1 MRHILEQALKEWCE
15 FKRDRLSLSL
25 AFLLPLITLLL
36 FGFGVRMQSHNVLV
50 SVHDNSKTTAS
61 RAFIERLEAT
71 NTLHIQDAD
80 KAISVEK
87 ELASETKA
95 SVTIPQDFESKLL
108 SKSPTSID
116 VSVDGTDIVNARLI
130 DATIRGACTY
140 FVLANGIDKPPV
152 QVKPNLRVWF
162 NPGLKESLFI
172 VPGVFGIVLW
182 MFPSLLA
189 CVAMAREKEQGTVLQ
204 VFVSSIKAHELVLGK
219 ALVYTLVGLA
229 QAVIII
235 SLATF
240 IFGLHFLA
248 SAPLFFIA
256 LPIYVLCS
264 VLFGMALG
272 SCANSQSNAV
282 QGVSS
287 LGFFTCLLLSGF
299 VYPISNIPFPLSLFS
314 YLVPARYF
322 IEVSRDSFERGM
334 GGFAVVQDI
343 TVLILFCL
351 GLFSISW
358 FSWRQ
363 MKFKE

>member
-1 MRHILEQALKEWCE
+1 MRHILEQALKEWAE

-25 AFLLPLITLLL
+25 AFLLPLITLML
-36 FGFGVRMQSHNVLV
+36 FGFGVRMQSHDVLV
-50 SVHDNSKTTAS
+50 AVHDHSKSAAS
-61 RAFIERLEAT
+61 RALIERLQAT
-71 NTLHIQDAD
+71 NTLHVLAQE
-80 KAISVEK
+80 KTVPPEK
-87 ELASETKA
+87 ELASQTKA
-95 SVTIPQDFESKLL
+95 SVSIPKDFESKLMT
-108 SKSPTSID
+108 KTPTAID
-116 VSVDGTDIVNARLI
+116 VSVDGTDIINARLI

-140 FVLANGIDKPPV
+140 FVVANGIDKPTV
-152 QVKPNLRVWF
+152 QIKPNLRVWF

-219 ALVYTLVGLA
+219 ALVYLLVGMA
-229 QAVIII
+229 QAAMIITI
-235 SLATF
+235 ASLM
-240 IFGLHFLA
+240 FGLQFLA
-248 SAPLFFIA
+248 SAPWFFLA
-256 LPIYVLCS
+256 LPIYLLCS
-264 VLFGMALG
+264 VLFGMAVG

-299 VYPISNIPFPLSLFS
+299 VYPISNIPFPLTLFS

-334 GGFAVVQDI
+334 GGMLVAQDI
-343 TVLILFCL
+343 GILLLFCL

>member
-1 MRHILEQALKEWCE
+1 MRHIIEQALKEWAE
-15 FKRDRLSLSL
+15 FRRDKLSLSL

-36 FGFGVRMQSHNVLV
+36 FGFGVRMQTHDVLIA
-50 SVHDNSKTTAS
+50 VHDNSKSAAS
-61 RAFIERLEAT
+61 RALIERLQAT
-71 NTLHIQDAD
+71 NTLRVQTQDKSIAP
-80 KAISVEK
+80 EK
-87 ELASETKA
+87 ELASQTKA
-95 SVTIPQDFESKLL
+95 SITIPEDFENNLMA
-108 SKSPTSID
+108 KSPTSID
-116 VSVDGTDIVNARLI
+116 VAVDGTDIINARLI

-219 ALVYTLVGLA
+219 ALIYVLVGMA
-229 QAVIII
+229 QAAMIITVA
-235 SLATF
+235 SV
-240 IFGLHFLA
+240 IFGLQFLA
-248 SAPLFFIA
+248 SAPFFFLA
-256 LPIYVLCS
+256 LPVYVLCS
-264 VLFGMALG
+264 VLFGMAVG

-299 VYPISNIPFPLSLFS
+299 VYPISNIPFPLTLFS

-334 GGFAVVQDI
+334 GGMTVAQDI
-343 TVLILFCL
+343 GTLLLFCL
-351 GLFSISW
+351 VLFSISW
-358 FSWRQ
+358 LSWRQ